1 MKAGDKVRFT
11 QGKRKG
17 EVWIIRDFAVGY
29 WCDDE
34 GREHENHT
42 IGLVPNEQAMIML
55 DARYED
61 LEVV

>member
-1 MKAGDKVRFT
+1 MQAGDKVRFT

-17 EVWIIRDFAVGY
+17 EVWIVRQCDVGY
-29 WCDDE
+29 WCDDN
-34 GREHENHT
+34 GREHEDYT
-42 IGLVPNEQAMIML
+42 IGLVPNSQAMIML

>member
-17 EVWIIRDFAVGY
+17 EVWIVRQCDVGY
-29 WCDDE
+29 WCDDD
-34 GREHENHT
+34 GQEHEDYT
-42 IGLVPNEQAMIML
+42 IGLVPNPQAMIML